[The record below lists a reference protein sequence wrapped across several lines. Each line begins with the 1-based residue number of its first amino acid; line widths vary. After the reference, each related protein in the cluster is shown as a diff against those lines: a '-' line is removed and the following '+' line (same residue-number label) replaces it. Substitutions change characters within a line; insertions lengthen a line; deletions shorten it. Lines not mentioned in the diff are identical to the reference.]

1 MAYPNAPS
9 PTRAERIERGAQ
21 VLILGAVGCAAGAV
35 SFTHVHEWSMIHLPA
50 ATPDAFGWV
59 NAAVSELV
67 PIAALLTIRQRRRS
81 GRGTTY
87 PLAILVGA
95 SLLSL
100 AAQLAVATPSPSG
113 WLLSS
118 VPTLAFMALTKL
130 VLSELPVV
138 SPSPI
143 GQPDDATLSELPE
156 QSKVAQVPVAQVPRR
171 RAPEVPVVEP
181 KAEVPPQAQ
190 APVAERVTPEVPAAD
205 IVPIEQAQEG
215 KRKRVPSDVLRARA
229 MELLD
234 SPSKPT
240 KAAVAAELGVSDRR
254 LRQVLNATDG
264 EERIGA

>member
-1 MAYPNAPS
+1 MACPDTPT
-9 PTRAERIERGAQ
+9 PTRTERIERGAQ

-50 ATPDAFGWV
+50 GTPSAFGWV

-81 GRGTTY
+81 GRSVTY

-130 VLSELPVV
+130 VLSELP
-138 SPSPI
+138 
-143 GQPDDATLSELPE
+143 ATPRASSVEPEMNELPE
-156 QSKVAQVPVAQVPRR
+156 VPEPSKVRHVPVSQVPHK
-171 RAPEVPVVEP
+171 RAPEVPVVEAE
-181 KAEVPPQAQ
+181 AEVPPQVPATE
-190 APVAERVTPEVPAAD
+190 AERAEPELPAAD
-205 IVPIEQAQEG
+205 VVPIKQGQES
-215 KRKRVPSDVLRARA
+215 KRKRVSSDVLRARA

-254 LRQVLNATDG
+254 LRQVLNATTG
-264 EERIGA
+264 EESVGA